1 MSFATRSVSVG
12 GRSGLATALTLGL
25 AALACAAEPVPR
37 PAGLEPRVPVG
48 KCASADGTLL
58 ASSRPGQGYHAVPNG
73 EPVYSRD
80 LLLALPG
87 MRAALTA
94 HGVRL
99 DLWGN
104 LPELSGSPA
113 LESAVLLH
121 DSRAFDLDFTLARGR
136 VVVTNRKEQG
146 PARVWL
152 RLPGEAWQLSLAEPG
167 SAFALESF
175 GRWPRGVPFSRERR
189 PGEGPTEVVELTV
202 LKGQVDLKT
211 EDQQVSLSAP
221 PGPAYYRWDS
231 VAGAE
236 GPERRDRLP
245 AWADPKDPSSEARAA
260 VAELARAAAGRLK
273 DRGADAV
280 LRDLL
285 AESARETGKGRA
297 ALLRSFAVFG
307 LGAVDEVGRVAEAL
321 ADPGHEGT
329 RDTAVLALR
338 HWIGVAPGRDQRL
351 HQLLIERQGYRPGQA
366 DAVLHL
372 LHSPFAPD
380 LPETYE
386 TLIAYLQHGK
396 LAVRE
401 LAWWHLTRLAG
412 RGDVRYDPAGP
423 PEERARACAAL
434 KKLLADGKLP
444 PKK

>member
-1 MSFATRSVSVG
+1 VG
-12 GRSGLATALTLGL
+12 RRLGLAAALTLGL
-25 AALACAAEPVPR
+25 TTLTFAAEPVPR
-37 PAGLEPRVPVG
+37 PTGQGPRVAVG

-58 ASSRPGQGYHAVPNG
+58 ASPRPGQGFHAVPNG
-73 EPVYSRD
+73 EAVYSRD

-94 HGVRL
+94 HGVHL
-99 DLWGN
+99 DLRGN
-104 LPELSGSPA
+104 LPELSGTPV
-113 LESAVLLH
+113 LESAVLVH
-121 DSRAFDLDFTLARGR
+121 DSRAFDLDFTLERGR
-136 VVVTNRKEQG
+136 VVVTNRKEKG
-146 PARVWL
+146 PARVWV
-152 RLPGEAWQLSLAEPG
+152 RLPGESWQLSLAEPG
-167 SAFALESF
+167 SSVALESF

-189 PGEGPTEVVELTV
+189 PGEGPTQVIELTV
-202 LKGQVDLKT
+202 LKGEVGLKT
-211 EDQQVSLSAP
+211 EDQQVGLSAP

-245 AWADPKDPSSEARAA
+245 TWTGRVGEPPPAERAR
-260 VAELARAAAGRLK
+260 AELAPAAAARLK
-273 DRGADAV
+273 ERGADVV

-285 AESARETGKGRA
+285 AESAREKNKDRA
-297 ALLRSFAVFG
+297 ALQRSFAVFG
-307 LGAVDEVGRVAEAL
+307 LGAVDEVGQVVEAL
-321 ADPGHEGT
+321 ADPEHADA
-329 RDTAVLALR
+329 RDAAVLALR
-338 HWIGVAPGRDQRL
+338 HWIGMAPGRDQQL
-351 HQLLIERQGYRPGQA
+351 YQLLVGREGYRLAQA
-366 DAVLHL
+366 ETVLHL
-372 LHSPFAPD
+372 LHSPFAAD

-396 LAVRE
+396 LAVRA

>member
-1 MSFATRSVSVG
+1 VG
-12 GRSGLATALTLGL
+12 GRCALAGALTLGL
-25 AALACAAEPVPR
+25 AALAVAAEPVAR
-37 PAGLEPRVPVG
+37 PAGLEPRVAVG
-48 KCASADGTLL
+48 KCTSPDGTLL
-58 ASSRPGQGYHAVPNG
+58 ASPRPGQGFHAVPNG
-73 EPVYSRD
+73 EAVYSRD

-87 MRAALTA
+87 MRAELTA

-104 LPELSGSPA
+104 LPELSASPV

-121 DSRAFDLDFTLARGR
+121 DSRAFDLDFTLGRGR
-136 VVVTNRKEQG
+136 VVVTNRKEKG
-146 PARVWL
+146 PARVWV
-152 RLPGEAWQLSLAEPG
+152 RLPGESWQLSLAEPG
-167 SAFALESF
+167 SSVALEAF

-189 PGEGPTEVVELTV
+189 PGEGPTQVVELTV
-202 LKGQVDLKT
+202 LKGEAGLKT
-211 EDQQVSLSAP
+211 EDQQVGLSAP

-245 AWADPKDPSSEARAA
+245 AWTGRVGEPPPAWRAI
-260 VAELARAAAGRLK
+260 AELAPAAAAKFK
-273 DRGADAV
+273 DRGADVV
-280 LRDLL
+280 LRDVL
-285 AESARETGKGRA
+285 AESAREKDKTRA
-297 ALLRSFAVFG
+297 ALMRSFAVFG

-321 ADPGHEGT
+321 ADPDHADV

-338 HWIGVAPGRDQRL
+338 HWIGVGPGRDQRL
-351 HQLLIERQGYRPGQA
+351 HQVLIERDGYRPAQA
-366 DAVLHL
+366 ETVLHL
-372 LHSPFAPD
+372 LHSPFAAD

-412 RGDVRYDPAGP
+412 RTEVRYDPAGTT
-423 PEERARACAAL
+423 EESARAIAAL

-444 PKK
+444 PRK

>member
-1 MSFATRSVSVG
+1 
-12 GRSGLATALTLGL
+12 
-25 AALACAAEPVPR
+25 VPR
-37 PAGLEPRVPVG
+37 PAGQEPRVAVG
-48 KCASADGTLL
+48 KSASPDGTLL
-58 ASSRPGQGYHAVPNG
+58 ASPRPGQGFHAVPNG

-104 LPELSGSPA
+104 LPELSGTPA

-121 DSRAFDLDFTLARGR
+121 DSRTFDLDFTLERGR

-146 PARVWL
+146 PARVWV
-152 RLPGEAWQLSLAEPG
+152 RLPGESWQLSLAEPG
-167 SAFALESF
+167 SSVALEAF

-189 PGEGPTEVVELTV
+189 SGEAPTQVVGLTV
-202 LKGQVDLKT
+202 LKGEVGLKL
-211 EDQQVSLSAP
+211 EDQQVGLSAP

-236 GPERRDRLP
+236 GPERRDRVP
-245 AWADPKDPSSEARAA
+245 AWAAPAGEATPARAA
-260 VAELARAAAGRLK
+260 VNELARAAAAKLK
-273 DRGADAV
+273 ERGADVV
-280 LRDLL
+280 LRDFL
-285 AESARETGKGRA
+285 AESAREKDKDKA

-321 ADPGHEGT
+321 ADPGHPGT

-351 HQLLIERQGYRPGQA
+351 HQLLIQQQGYRPGQA

-372 LHSPFAPD
+372 LHSPFAPE

-423 PEERARACAAL
+423 AEERTRACAAL
-434 KKLLADGKLP
+434 KKLLAEGKLP
-444 PKK
+444 PRK

>member
-1 MSFATRSVSVG
+1 VG
-12 GRSGLATALTLGL
+12 RRSGLAAALTLAL
-25 AALACAAEPVPR
+25 AALTFAAEPVPR
-37 PAGLEPRVPVG
+37 PAGQEPRAAVG
-48 KCASADGTLL
+48 KCTSADGTLL
-58 ASSRPGQGYHAVPNG
+58 ASPRPGQGYHAVPNG
-73 EPVYSRD
+73 EAVYSRD

-87 MRAALTA
+87 MRAGLTA

-99 DLWGN
+99 ELWGN
-104 LPELSGSPA
+104 LPEISASPV

-121 DSRAFDLDFTLARGR
+121 DSRTFDLDFTLGRGR
-136 VVVTNRKEQG
+136 VVVTNRKEKG
-146 PARVWL
+146 PARVWV
-152 RLPGEAWQLSLAEPG
+152 RLPGESWQLSLAEPG
-167 SAFALESF
+167 ASVALESF

-189 PGEGPTEVVELTV
+189 PGEGPTQVVELTV
-202 LKGQVDLKT
+202 LKGDVGLKL
-211 EDQQVSLSAP
+211 EDQQVGLSAP
-221 PGPAYYRWDS
+221 PGPASYRWDS

-245 AWADPKDPSSEARAA
+245 AWTGRVGEPSPAERAR
-260 VAELARAAAGRLK
+260 AELAPAVAAKLK
-273 DRGADAV
+273 ERGADVV
-280 LRDLL
+280 LRDVL
-285 AESARETGKGRA
+285 AESAREKDKIKA
-297 ALLRSFAVFG
+297 AVERSFAVFG

-321 ADPGHEGT
+321 ADPEHADV

-338 HWIGVAPGRDQRL
+338 HWIGVGPGRDQRL
-351 HQLLIERQGYRPGQA
+351 WQLLVERDGYRPAQA

-372 LHSPFAPD
+372 LHSPFAPE

-386 TLIAYLQHGK
+386 TLIAYLQHAK

-412 RGDVRYDPAGP
+412 RGEVRYDPAGP

-434 KKLLADGKLP
+434 KKLVADGKLP